1 MAGRTTR
8 ATIHFLKPFILPG
21 FTRPNP
27 PGDYRVDH
35 DEDVIEGISRLAW
48 HRTVSFI
55 FLPAIG
61 VQSATQQMV
70 SISPADLDALLE
82 KDKETP

>member
-8 ATIHFLKPFILPG
+8 TTIHFLKPFSLPG
-21 FTRPNP
+21 FDRPHP

-35 DEDVIEGISRLAW
+35 DEDLIEGLSRLAW
-48 HRTVSFI
+48 HRTCSFI

-61 VQSATQQMV
+61 AESATQQMI

-82 KDKETP
+82 RDKETS